1 MKTKT
6 YSFLQDPGHGWLRVK
21 TAELDSLGLLDKI
34 SGYSYI
40 SGSGKSVY
48 LEEDADLS
56 LFLQAKGMKF
66 SELPVTTRHSE
77 KPSFVRS
84 LPSYKTPAVSIDTI

>member
-6 YSFLQDPGHGWLRVK
+6 YSFIQDPAHGWLRVK

-34 SGYSYI
+34 SGYSYV

-48 LEEDADLS
+48 LEEDADLA
-56 LFLQAKGMKF
+56 LFLQAKQTQF
-66 SELPVTTRHSE
+66 SELPVTVRHSE

-84 LPSYKTPAVSIDTI
+84 LKSYTMPTVSIDTI

>member
-6 YSFLQDPGHGWLRVK
+6 YSFIQDPAHGWLRVK

-34 SGYSYI
+34 SGYSYV

-48 LEEDADLS
+48 LEEDADLA
-56 LFLQAKGMKF
+56 LFLQAKDVQF
-66 SELPVTTRHSE
+66 SELPVTVRHSE

-84 LPSYKTPAVSIDTI
+84 LTSYTAPSVTIDTQ